1 MYKIFSWIAVILWMG
16 VIFYLS
22 HQPATESSELSI
34 GITEVI
40 IQSIEKVTPHEG
52 FNIGSFN
59 SIVRTNAHFFTY
71 LVLGILMINTLRKS
85 GVHGYR
91 SMGMA
96 LLICVLYAVSDE
108 VHQIFIPGRG
118 AEVKDV
124 LIDSAGASVGVL
136 MYLVI
141 SRLMKKEIPTEL

>member
-22 HQPATESSELSI
+22 HQPATESSELST
-34 GITEVI
+34 GITKI
-40 IQSIEKVTPHEG
+40 IVKSVEEVTPHKG
-52 FNIGSFN
+52 IDIGSFN
-59 SIVRTNAHFFTY
+59 TMVRTNAHFFTY
-71 LVLGILMINTLRKS
+71 LVLGILVINTLRKS

-91 SMGMA
+91 SMGIA

>member
-1 MYKIFSWIAVILWMG
+1 MYRIISWVAVILWA
-16 VIFYLS
+16 VLIFSLS
-22 HQPATESSELSI
+22 HQPVVQSSQLSV

-40 IQSIEKVTPHEG
+40 VKSFEKVTPNEG
-52 FNIGSFN
+52 FDIGSLN
-59 SIVRTNAHFFTY
+59 DIVRTNAHFFTY

-85 GVHGYR
+85 GVHGFQ
-91 SMGMA
+91 SLGMA

-108 VHQIFIPGRG
+108 VHQIFVPGRD

-141 SRLMKKEIPTEL
+141 SRLMKKEMPTEL

>member
-1 MYKIFSWIAVILWMG
+1 MA

-22 HQPATESSELSI
+22 HQLATESGELST
-34 GITEVI
+34 GITEIMVK
-40 IQSIEKVTPHEG
+40 SVEKVTPYEG

-71 LVLGILMINTLRKS
+71 LVLGILMINILRKS

-96 LLICVLYAVSDE
+96 LLICVLYATSDE
-108 VHQIFIPGRG
+108 VHQIFVPGRG
-118 AEVKDV
+118 AEV
-124 LIDSAGASVGVL
+124 
-136 MYLVI
+136 
-141 SRLMKKEIPTEL
+141 

>member
-40 IQSIEKVTPHEG
+40 IQSIEKVNPHEG
-52 FNIGSFN
+52 FNIGNFN
-59 SIVRTNAHFFTY
+59 SIVRMNAHFFTY

-91 SMGMA
+91 SMGRA

-108 VHQIFIPGRG
+108 VHEIGCQGLSRKLKI
-118 AEVKDV
+118 
-124 LIDSAGASVGVL
+124 LASRSIKNAL
-136 MYLVI
+136 W
-141 SRLMKKEIPTEL
+141 S